1 MPLKTFVKAGNITN
15 LSDAR
20 YCAGMGV
27 DMLGFRAVEGQEN
40 YIKPSQFQEI
50 RGWITGPLV
59 IAEIYGL
66 KNVNELPAILE
77 NYKPDYLE
85 MGVDELPLFSTLPL
99 PFILSAKDEL
109 TVTSLPL
116 RPTYVVSKIPFDTD
130 IPLLIEI
137 QSTAEIESLLSNP
150 QVKGFVLSGTSELKP
165 GLKDFELIA
174 DVLELLE
181 TED

>member
-1 MPLKTFVKAGNITN
+1 
-15 LSDAR
+15 
-20 YCAGMGV
+20 MGV
-27 DMLGFRAVEGQEN
+27 DMLGFRAIEGQEN

-66 KNVNELPAILE
+66 KSVNDLTAVLE

-85 MGVDELPLFSTLPL
+85 MGADELLLFSTLPL
-99 PFILSAKDEL
+99 PFILSAQDES
-109 TVTSLPL
+109 VVRSSSL
-116 RPTYVVSKIPFDTD
+116 RPAYIISKAPFDTD
-130 IPLLIEI
+130 TPLLIEI

-150 QVKGFVLSGTSELKP
+150 QVRGFVLSGTSELRP

-174 DVLELLE
+174 EVLELLE